1 MEAPVPDAV
10 LREAALE
17 RIADALD
24 STGAYRVARRFAP
37 RPWYAE
43 PDGTP
48 TLPALYVDVETTG
61 LDTSTDRIFQ
71 LALVPFEFSPEDGR
85 IFGVAEPQV
94 HLEDPGRPIPPAV
107 TALTGIA
114 DRDVAGRRIDD
125 AAVLAA
131 AAGAALVVA
140 HNAGFDRPLVERRL
154 PAFRELPWGCSQ
166 VEVPWARY
174 GLPSAKLE
182 YLLFSHCR
190 AFAEAHR
197 ADEDALCGVHVLA
210 TPFQTGEVPFGCLL
224 ASSRRRTVRLWAEG
238 AAYEHRGTLKA
249 RAYRWSAGEGGR
261 PRAWYIDLP
270 EEVVDAECAWLD
282 SEIYRGTR
290 RRWRQHAFGAID
302 RYSDRV

>member
-1 MEAPVPDAV
+1 VPDAV

-17 RIADALD
+17 RIAEALD
-24 STGAYRVARRFAP
+24 LTGAYRVARRFAR

-48 TLPALYVDVETTG
+48 TATGLFVDVETTG
-61 LDTSTDRIFQ
+61 LDTAVDRIFQ
-71 LALVPFEFSPEDGR
+71 LALVPFEFSADGQ

-107 TALTGIA
+107 VALTGIS
-114 DRDVAGRRIDD
+114 DQDVAGRRIDD
-125 AAVLAA
+125 SAVLGA

-166 VEVPWARY
+166 VEVPWASH

-190 AFAEAHR
+190 AFAEGHR
-197 ADEDALCGVHVLA
+197 ADEDALVGLHVLA
-210 TPFQTGEVPFGCLL
+210 TRFRSGELPFALL
-224 ASSRRRTVRLWAEG
+224 LDSSRRRTVRLWALD
-238 AAYEHRGTLKA
+238 AAYEHRMALKA
-249 RAYRWSAGEGGR
+249 RGYRWSPGEDGR
-261 PRAWYIDLP
+261 PRAWYADVW
-270 EEVVDAECAWLD
+270 EEEADAECAWLD
-282 SEIYRGTR
+282 SEVYRGTR
-290 RRWRQHAFGAID
+290 RRWRKHVFGAID
-302 RYSDRV
+302 RYSIRV